1 MSYIPENEAVFIRIN
16 HDARINYIDKL
27 VGLLQNSNKKTMIE
41 YYEIFLS
48 GVLSA
53 YVTDGGISASEWDIY
68 QTKVDKIVKQK
79 KEKLSGK

>member
-1 MSYIPENEAVFIRIN
+1 MTENEDVFKKMFHEQRL
-16 HDARINYIDKL
+16 NYIDKL

-53 YVTDGGISASEWDIY
+53 YLNDGGISASEWDLY
-68 QTKVDKIVKQK
+68 QTKIDKIVKQK
-79 KEKLSGK
+79 KEK